1 MLGVTTGGV
10 RVHSHLR
17 FPAVPRGYPGGGGAT
32 PLVVG
37 HPSTVPQS
45 ILTRGVLTP
54 PPSPPYIDARLASVA
69 ILTHPPNAHP

>member
-1 MLGVTTGGV
+1 MCTPTCGSRQFLGGTRGEGV
-10 RVHSHLR
+10 
-17 FPAVPRGYPGGGGAT
+17 P

-37 HPSTVPQS
+37 HPSTVPHS